1 MAALWWWDNGWF
13 FSFFYNEKFIPSLSG
28 CVCPSGESWALASG
42 RLRGHFLA
50 GDPQPGI
57 WPPSASVFSS
67 VQWGQKTPP
76 DTSEEPVTPGAQW
89 ARGECQPPR
98 ITPPRP
104 RHLPG
109 LRRKLETPPRARR
122 RRGAGAGSPGRAP
135 AHPPASP
142 RRAALPPYPGGRR
155 AGIGPAG
162 EPGQRGRAPE
172 RGARARAGRAGARA
186 ARSGPC
192 APRPPRPRL
201 QRGPRAP
208 RPARGQ
214 ALRSAAPGGGRAWR
228 ALERRPG
235 GEGSR
240 RARAAPLRWPG
251 C

>member
-1 MAALWWWDNGWF
+1 MADFFFF
-13 FSFFYNEKFIPSLSG
+13 FSTMKYSYPHSMA
-28 CVCPSGESWALASG
+28 VCALVRRALALASSSPG
-42 RLRGHFLA
+42 LKSWLGHFLA
-50 GDPQPGI
+50 GDPEQAICPFV
-57 WPPSASVFSS
+57 ASVFSS
-67 VQWGQKTPP
+67 VQWGQTPP
-76 DTSEEPVTPGAQW
+76 LQPSGSHRAHSRHAVSASLRASHPRVLATCPAS
-89 ARGECQPPR
+89 RGN
-98 ITPPRP
+98 
-104 RHLPG
+104 
-109 LRRKLETPPRARR
+109 LRRPHVPDAAAGQAPGPRGGRPPILPPCPA
-122 RRGAGAGSPGRAP
+122 AP
-135 AHPPASP
+135 
-142 RRAALPPYPGGRR
+142 ALPPYPGGRR

-214 ALRSAAPGGGRAWR
+214 ALRSAAPGGGRASR

-235 GEGSR
+235 GAGSR
-240 RARAAPLRWPG
+240 RARAAPLRWPR